1 MSNPIDGLS
10 VRLTQGQ
17 PKTIRS
23 LQVDRDFHFPVD
35 GKVGSDIFQS
45 YSSADALQSLS
56 DPRVEEFYQA
66 FRQVAPQCHSKVN
79 VWPSKE
85 EERRAWGEKFNLD
98 ELAQNILGPGWGN
111 AHYCTGN
118 YGADHLKV
126 FRADQLGGMQ
136 SLRVS
141 IPDTDTEHD
150 GGKELSLISGANIE
164 GVRVEH
170 SLSKQADYHSG
181 VMSPVREKVQFY
193 PKDWTTPKFAE
204 V

>member
-1 MSNPIDGLS
+1 MSTPIDGLS

-45 YSSADALQSLS
+45 YTSKDALESLS
-56 DPRVEEFYQA
+56 DQRVEDFYQA
-66 FRQVAPQCHSKVN
+66 FREVAPQYHWQVN

-98 ELAQNILGPGWGN
+98 ALAQNILGPGWGN

-118 YGADHLKV
+118 YGADSLQV

-136 SLRVS
+136 SLRVD
-141 IPDTDTEHD
+141 IPDRDARND
-150 GGKELSLISGANIE
+150 GGKRLFLTSAAEVD
-164 GVRVEH
+164 GVRVQHE
-170 SLSKQADYHSG
+170 LYRQADYDSG
-181 VMSPVREKVQFY
+181 GMGPIHEKVEFY
-193 PKDWTTPKFAE
+193 PKDWNKPKFQE